1 MGYIKKED
9 VARAKEMDLLTYL
22 QNYEPW
28 ELKHIKGNFY
38 QTVSHDS
45 LKISNG
51 MWYWWSKGI
60 GGKSALD
67 YLIKVRDIPFQEAVQ
82 MIIGNVELKE
92 PIRVEPVKEVKKSL
106 VIPEASDTNN
116 RAMSYLSKRGI
127 DEGILKEL
135 YDVGLWYETKDY
147 HNVAFVGVDDAYSIK
162 LVTVRGTVGAFKN
175 TVAGSDRHFPVRLV
189 PEMSGEYSIRNNVVH
204 LFEAPIDMLSYMTL
218 MKQMGTDYRQHN
230 FIALCGIYK
239 PKENLEESTVPIGLS
254 QYLKERTYTKTI
266 CLHLDND
273 RAGRESAKAL
283 NVILSKKGYT
293 VIDQPP
299 PEGFKDCNDF
309 LMRGSNMLHIGNRN
323 MERGDK

>member
-28 ELKHIKGNFY
+28 ELKHIKGNTY

-51 MWYWWSKGI
+51 MWYWWSHDI

-67 YLIKVRDIPFQEAVQ
+67 YLIKVREVPFQEAVS
-82 MIIGNVELKE
+82 MILGNVELKE
-92 PIRVEPVKEVKKSL
+92 PIKVETKKEAVRSL
-106 VIPEASDTNN
+106 IIPEAADTNDK
-116 RAMSYLSKRGI
+116 AMNYLYGRGI
-127 DEGILKEL
+127 DEDILKEL
-135 YDVGLWYETKDY
+135 YEIGLWYETKDY
-147 HNVAFVGVDDAYSIK
+147 HNVAFVGIDKGYTVK
-162 LVTVRGTVGAFKN
+162 LVTVRGTSGSFKN

-189 PEMSGEYSIRNNVVH
+189 PEMSGQYNMRNNVVH

-218 MKQMGTDYRQHN
+218 MKQKGIDYKQHN

-239 PKENLEESTVPIGLS
+239 PKEKIEESSIPIGIS
-254 QYLKERTYTKTI
+254 QYLEDRPYTKTV

-273 RAGRESAKAL
+273 IAGRKAAEALKVVLGNEGL
-283 NVILSKKGYT
+283 N

-299 PEGFKDCNDF
+299 PKGFKDCNDF
-309 LMRGSNMLHIGNRN
+309 LMHGSNMLYVGNRS